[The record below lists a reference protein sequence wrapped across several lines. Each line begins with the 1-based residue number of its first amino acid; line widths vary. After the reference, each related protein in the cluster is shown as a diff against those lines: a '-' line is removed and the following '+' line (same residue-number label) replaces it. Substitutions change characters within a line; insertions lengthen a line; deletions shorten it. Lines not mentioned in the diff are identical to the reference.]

1 MFLKW
6 FLGLPAHLRIAIILA
21 PFIAIGGYGLTDL
34 WITKNQ
40 PKQAAPISME
50 ALQLQGEC
58 WLATNQCALQN
69 ARMKVALVRKDASQ
83 PGLVRLEIF
92 PDTNIRGIEMSLVQA
107 GEEHLIVVK
116 PNEGGGAWPNP
127 ESGAWFVEFPEKLL
141 TPSPSVLRIALAKF
155 GSVAYAEIQQPQ
167 F

>member
-6 FLGLPAHLRIAIILA
+6 FLGLPAHLRIAIIIA

-34 WITKNQ
+34 WLTKDQ
-40 PKQAAPISME
+40 PKQQNTVAMQ

-58 WLATNQCALQN
+58 WLATNQCSLQN
-69 ARMKVALVRKDASQ
+69 PLMTVALVRKDASQ
-83 PGLVRLEIF
+83 PGLVRLEIT

-107 GEEHLIVVK
+107 GEEHMVVVN
-116 PNEGGGAWPNP
+116 PSQGGGAWPNP
-127 ESGAWFVEFPEKLL
+127 ASGIWFAEFPEKLL
-141 TPSPSVLRIALAKF
+141 TPSPSFLRIGLAKF
-155 GSVAYAEIQQPQ
+155 GSVSYAEIPQPH